1 MGLVRSKQLD
11 LPELYDVLDP
21 RYAKAGASVCK
32 LNEVTI
38 TTNWELNGNYY
49 MQTIGD
55 MEDITASCKSVVQVK
70 KLVEDTYE
78 QTLEKDNLF
87 ANIVKIVSNDGSIT
101 VYSNKALTEA
111 FDIQVLSF
119 T

>member
-1 MGLVRSKQLD
+1 M
-11 LPELYDVLDP
+11 
-21 RYAKAGASVCK
+21 
-32 LNEVTI
+32 
-38 TTNWELNGNYY
+38 
-49 MQTIGD
+49 
-55 MEDITASCKSVVQVK
+55 
-70 KLVEDTYE
+70 
-78 QTLEKDNLF
+78 KDNLF